1 VIRVVIA
8 DDQALV
14 RGGFR
19 VLVDSAADLE
29 VVGEAADG
37 AQAVELA
44 LSEQPDVILMDI
56 RMPVMDGLE
65 ATRRIL
71 AAPDLSTR
79 ILVLTTFDLDEY
91 VFGALRLGASG
102 FLLKD
107 TPPNDL
113 LEGIRTVAAGE
124 ALLSPQVMRH
134 LIDEFVARPAA
145 NLPLP
150 TQLSA
155 LTDRE
160 QEVLKLVARGWSN
173 TEIAS
178 SLYVTHAT
186 VKTHISRLLMKL
198 QARDRAQLI
207 VLSYE
212 TGLVRARAGT

>member
-19 VLVDSAADLE
+19 VLVDSAPDLE

-37 AQAVELA
+37 AQAVELV
-44 LSEQPDVILMDI
+44 LETGPDVVLMDI

-65 ATRRIL
+65 ATRQIL
-71 AAPDLSTR
+71 SQRTGDVR
-79 ILVLTTFDLDEY
+79 VLVLTTFDLDEY
-91 VFGALRLGASG
+91 VFRALRLGASG

-113 LEGIRTVAAGE
+113 LQGIRTIAAGE
-124 ALLSPQVMRH
+124 SLLSPQVMRRM
-134 LIDEFVARPAA
+134 IEQYVSGPSPDAPA
-145 NLPLP
+145 P
-150 TQLSA
+150 TQLSG
-155 LTDRE
+155 LTERE

-173 TEIAS
+173 TEIADQ
-178 SLYVTHAT
+178 LYVTHAT
-186 VKTHISRLLMKL
+186 VKTHVSRLLMKL

-212 TGLVRARAGT
+212 TGLVKARPTI